1 MAAKVNVTE
10 NNTFVSGVFTRSK
23 KDGSKRMILNLE
35 RLSKFVD
42 YRHFKMES
50 LKHMLELIRLR
61 VNVTFIDP
69 KDAFY
74 SVLVEINL

>member
-61 VNVTFIDP
+61 VNITFIDP

-74 SVLVEINL
+74 SVLVQINL

>member
-1 MAAKVNVTE
+1 MVAKVNVTE

-23 KDGSKRMILNLE
+23 KDGSERMILNLE

-50 LKHMLELIRLR
+50 LKNLLELIRPR
-61 VNVTFIDP
+61 VNMTFIDP

-74 SVLVEINL
+74 SVLVQKNL

>member
-61 VNVTFIDP
+61 VNITFIDP
-69 KDAFY
+69 KDGFY
-74 SVLVEINL
+74 SVLVQINL

>member
-50 LKHMLELIRLR
+50 LKHMLELIRLT
-61 VNVTFIDP
+61 VNITFIDP

-74 SVLVEINL
+74 SVLVQINL

>member
-61 VNVTFIDP
+61 VNITFIDP

-74 SVLVEINL
+74 SVLVQISL